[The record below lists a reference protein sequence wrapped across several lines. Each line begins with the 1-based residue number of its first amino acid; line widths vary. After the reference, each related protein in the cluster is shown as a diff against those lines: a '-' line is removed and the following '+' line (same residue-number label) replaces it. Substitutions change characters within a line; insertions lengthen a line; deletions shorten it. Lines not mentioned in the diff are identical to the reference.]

1 LELPPELLP
10 GIIQD
15 YYEMTSKKEKRI
27 QALRNK
33 VPKEIVK
40 LIISFVNYN
49 PTFQAIYNKIH
60 THYPFTN
67 YYKYYFCFEPYRFK
81 PSFSQLFEL
90 VGNSVQSADTIDIQF
105 SHKAVE
111 GSIMDIR
118 DYFRDLR
125 HDTKNVFYTKNIK
138 HKHDILGE
146 KQWYHRLILEIYEA
160 LMPNFQMEEARTP
173 LKWDN
178 ETGYPLLNFKI
189 TAKGVAQK
197 KAVSNF
203 FNGIGRF
210 IEWMR
215 YEALPIHRVAPKDD
229 KLVFQ

>member
-1 LELPPELLP
+1 
-10 GIIQD
+10 
-15 YYEMTSKKEKRI
+15 MTSKKERI
-27 QALRNK
+27 QELRNR

-67 YYKYYFCFEPYRFK
+67 YYKYYFNFDPHYYK
-81 PSFSQLFEL
+81 PSFVQLFEL
-90 VGNSVQSADTIDIQF
+90 VGTAVQYDNEF
-105 SHKAVE
+105 SYTTLE

-138 HKHDILGE
+138 GKHGVLGE

-160 LMPNFQMEEARTP
+160 LMPDFLMEEARTP

-178 ETGYPLLNFKI
+178 ETGYPMLNFKI

-203 FNGIGRF
+203 FNGIGRLM
-210 IEWMR
+210 EWIK
-215 YEALPIHRVAPKDD
+215 YEALPIHRVKPKDD

>member
-1 LELPPELLP
+1 MIELNKNSDQNL
-10 GIIQD
+10 QD
-15 YYEMTSKKEKRI
+15 MTSKKERI

-49 PTFQAIYNKIH
+49 PTFQAIYNKVH

-67 YYKYYFCFEPYRFK
+67 YYKYYFCFDPYRFK
-81 PSFSQLFEL
+81 PSFSVFFERI
-90 VGNSVQSADTIDIQF
+90 GNTVQCDSEF
-105 SHKAVE
+105 SYPFLE
-111 GSIMDIR
+111 ERITDIR

-138 HKHDILGE
+138 GKHGVLGE
-146 KQWYHRLILEIYEA
+146 RVWYHEIILEIYET
-160 LMPNFQMEEARTP
+160 LKPDFLMEEARTP

-203 FNGIGRF
+203 FNGIGRL
-210 IEWMR
+210 IEWMK